1 MADVSAIATAFGVL
15 VALAF
20 GVWEAS
26 TRRRAQVRA
35 QADQIGAWMLD
46 TAWDFGYVQVKI
58 NNSSQQPVYDLA
70 SLLLYRSAE
79 GDWRPRGDVK
89 ERLSV
94 IAQVPPGVHA
104 HWLGTPNVDGEVDDI
119 LLVEIAFTDQ
129 AGHHWRRTADGKLRR
144 LRTEGPIVNYGLTR
158 PVAYSPLDNR
168 SEPGEKIRLAGE
180 RLTRKAPKA
189 HPEPDD
195 SRPDPRTQ

>member
-1 MADVSAIATAFGVL
+1 MDDLTAIATAVGVL

-20 GVWEAS
+20 GVWEAL

-46 TAWDFGYVQVKI
+46 TAWNFGYVQVKI

-70 SLLLYRSAE
+70 SLLLLRSAE
-79 GDWRPRGDVK
+79 GVWRARGDVK

-94 IAQVPPGVHA
+94 IAQIPPGLHV
-104 HWLGTPNVDGEVDDI
+104 HWLGTPDVIGELDDI

-144 LRTEGPIVNYGLTR
+144 LRTGGPIANYGLTR
-158 PVAYSPLDNR
+158 PVAYSPLNNR
-168 SEPGEKIRLAGE
+168 SEPGERIRLAGE
-180 RLTRKAPKA
+180 RLKHRTRPASGDSP
-189 HPEPDD
+189 PEPTA
-195 SRPDPRTQ
+195 R